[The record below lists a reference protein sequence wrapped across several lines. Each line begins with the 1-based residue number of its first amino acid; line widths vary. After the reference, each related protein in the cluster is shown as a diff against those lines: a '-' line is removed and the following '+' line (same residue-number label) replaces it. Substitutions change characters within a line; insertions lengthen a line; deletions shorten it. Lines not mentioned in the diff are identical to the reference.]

1 MKNLSVILAKLL
13 PLLLATFLAG
23 CAIEERA
30 QRESLKDAYVRGS
43 TKCYSCAF
51 REAKWE
57 GEWASLK
64 EIRVYYSEPFLDNH
78 ELFER
83 KWSEFRGD
91 FAAWFGKHFE
101 EVFIDN
107 LSKMLQR
114 WDAVVPNVKIEMK
127 DDQFWKLES
136 REMERVLSES
146 SPRVFVD
153 GVPLPR
159 DSAATETDGLEIY
172 ITPVN
177 VRTVD
182 EGTSIRAIYR
192 CRAVV
197 VDVKSGNVIL
207 YENIEE
213 SGPLFIKRQ
222 HLDPLYGLPALD
234 IMVRHLLSD
243 MLP

>member
-83 KWSEFRGD
+83 NWSSYRGD

-101 EVFIDN
+101 EVFKAN

-114 WDAVVPNVKIEMK
+114 WDAEAPNVKVEMK

-136 REMERVLSES
+136 REMERGLPEP
-146 SPRVFVD
+146 SPRVLVD

-159 DSAATETDGLEIY
+159 DSATAEADGLEIY

-207 YENIEE
+207 YENIEVSGLLFRE
-213 SGPLFIKRQ
+213 SQ
-222 HLDPLYGLPALD
+222 HVEPLYGPSALKE
-234 IMVRHLLSD
+234 MVRHLLSD

>member
-1 MKNLSVILAKLL
+1 MKNSSVILVKLL
-13 PLLLATFLAG
+13 SLLIAISLGG
-23 CAIEERA
+23 CSIEGIV
-30 QRESLKDAYVRGS
+30 QRQALKDFYARED

-83 KWSEFRGD
+83 NWSSYRGD

-101 EVFIDN
+101 EVFKAN
-107 LSKMLQR
+107 LSKMFQG
-114 WDAVVPNVKIEMK
+114 WDAEAPNVKVEMK

-159 DSAATETDGLEIY
+159 DSAIAEADGLEIY

-182 EGTSIRAIYR
+182 EDTWIKVIYR

-197 VDVKSGNVIL
+197 VDAKTGNVIL
-207 YENIEE
+207 YENIGVSGLVFRE
-213 SGPLFIKRQ
+213 SQ
-222 HLDPLYGLPALD
+222 HVEPLYGPSALKE
-234 IMVRHLLSD
+234 MVRKLLSD
-243 MLP
+243 MRS

>member
-101 EVFIDN
+101 EVFKAN
-107 LSKMLQR
+107 LSKMFQG
-114 WDAVVPNVKIEMK
+114 WDAEAPNVKVEMK

-136 REMERVLSES
+136 REMERVLPEP
-146 SPRVFVD
+146 SPRVLVD

-159 DSAATETDGLEIY
+159 DSATAEADGLEIY

-182 EGTSIRAIYR
+182 EDTWIKVIYR

-197 VDVKSGNVIL
+197 VDAKTGNVIL
-207 YENIEE
+207 YENIEVSGLLFRE
-213 SGPLFIKRQ
+213 SQ
-222 HLDPLYGLPALD
+222 HVEPLYGPSALKE
-234 IMVRHLLSD
+234 MVSHLLSD

>member
-30 QRESLKDAYVRGS
+30 QRESLKDAYVRED

-83 KWSEFRGD
+83 NWSSYRGD

-101 EVFIDN
+101 EVFKAN
-107 LSKMLQR
+107 LSKMFQG
-114 WDAVVPNVKIEMK
+114 WDAEAPNVKVEMK

-159 DSAATETDGLEIY
+159 DSVTAEADGLEIY

-182 EGTSIRAIYR
+182 EDTWIKVIYR

-197 VDVKSGNVIL
+197 VDAKTGNVIL
-207 YENIEE
+207 YENIGVSGLVFRE
-213 SGPLFIKRQ
+213 SQ
-222 HLDPLYGLPALD
+222 HVEPLYGPSALKE
-234 IMVRHLLSD
+234 MVRKLLSD
-243 MLP
+243 MRS

>member
-101 EVFIDN
+101 EVFKAN
-107 LSKMLQR
+107 LSKMFQG
-114 WDAVVPNVKIEMK
+114 WDAEAPNVKVEMK

-136 REMERVLSES
+136 REMERGLPEP
-146 SPRVFVD
+146 SPRVLVD

-159 DSAATETDGLEIY
+159 DSATAEADGLEIY

-207 YENIEE
+207 YENIEVSGLLFRE
-213 SGPLFIKRQ
+213 SQ
-222 HLDPLYGLPALD
+222 HVEPLYGPSALKE
-234 IMVRHLLSD
+234 MVRHLLSD